1 MVRDRCCPVPTA
13 LSRRWRRQTAA
24 RCPERNPGAAP
35 VRPSWPAPSPPS
47 SPAPRRKVH
56 LARPTPACHSA
67 AGRQGGRH
75 RVDGRRDHKRILI
88 YSHDTFGLG
97 HLRRCRAIAH
107 SLVDAGSSL
116 SLLILSG
123 SPIIGSFDFRSR
135 VDFLRIPG
143 VIKLR
148 NGEYVSLNLHIDIE
162 ETLAMRSSIIRHTA
176 DIFDPDIFLV
186 DKEPLDLLRARGTP
200 LILGLRDVMDD
211 PSALETEWA
220 RKNAI
225 PAVSEYYNEIWVYG
239 LPQICDPLAGIAL
252 PASVRR
258 RMVYTGYLRRH
269 TPVAMAA
276 PQFDDLPDGEFLL
289 VTAGGG
295 GDGEGLVD
303 WVFAAYENDPGGL
316 PPVLA
321 VFGPFMLP
329 DHQAAFA
336 ARAARLPKVRTITF
350 DTHLEHLMARA
361 AGVVAMGGYN
371 TFCEILS
378 FDKPA
383 LIVPRTA
390 PRLEQ
395 FIRAQRAA
403 ELGLVAVL
411 PDSPEHDPR
420 TMAAALLQ
428 LMQQKQPSP
437 VVIPGLLDGMASVNR
452 LAQKWLS
459 QGRAERMRVRAR
471 RNA

>member
-1 MVRDRCCPVPTA
+1 VA
-13 LSRRWRRQTAA
+13 
-24 RCPERNPGAAP
+24 
-35 VRPSWPAPSPPS
+35 
-47 SPAPRRKVH
+47 
-56 LARPTPACHSA
+56 
-67 AGRQGGRH
+67 
-75 RVDGRRDHKRILI
+75 GRRDHKRALI

-107 SLVDAGSSL
+107 SLVDAYSSL
-116 SLLILSG
+116 SVLILSG

-135 VDFLRIPG
+135 VDFVRVPG

-176 DIFDPDIFLV
+176 DIFDPDILIV
-186 DKEPLDLLRARGTP
+186 DKEPLGLRGEVRPTLDLLRERGTP

-211 PSALETEWA
+211 PLALETEWE
-220 RKNAI
+220 RKNVI
-225 PAVSEYYNEIWVYG
+225 PALSDYYDEIWVYG
-239 LPQICDPLAGIAL
+239 LPQICDPLAGLEL

-269 TPVAMAA
+269 A
-276 PQFDDLPDGEFLL
+276 PDQPPNTDTSGLVDDDFIL

-295 GDGEGLVD
+295 GDGDGLID
-303 WVFAAYENDPGGL
+303 WVLAAYENDPGGL
-316 PPVLA
+316 RPALV

-329 DHQAAFA
+329 DRQAAFS
-336 ARAARLPKVRTITF
+336 ARASRLPKVRAITF
-350 DTHLEHLMARA
+350 DTRLETLMKRA
-361 AGVVAMGGYN
+361 SGVVAMGGYN

-383 LIVPRTA
+383 LIVPRTE

-395 FIRAQRAA
+395 FIRARRAA
-403 ELGLVAVL
+403 ELGLVSMLA
-411 PDSPEHDPR
+411 DDQDHDPGK
-420 TMAAALLQ
+420 MVAALLH
-428 LMQQKQPSP
+428 LPQQKRPSD
-437 VVIPGLLDGMASVNR
+437 VVVPGLLDGMVNVDR
-452 LAQKWLS
+452 LAAKWLGFDRT
-459 QGRAERMRVRAR
+459 GRFRAGGR